1 MSLKFIAASGILG
14 IGTEILLR
22 TGKVEIVRKR
32 NFNIAKETKIS
43 RGIGMLI
50 LSNHP
55 SLVET
60 LVLPALF
67 WPRFWVRPS
76 MVPISTPD
84 EGNFMEAKLFD
95 SKLKGWVKSFM
106 MSVPT
111 IPIDRKNPLKAGKG
125 MIRIKNSLD
134 EGKTPLLFAEGG
146 RTGRETNPDNLRHY
160 EGRTIRKFQPG
171 VAAMLKKTENPFI
184 LLPVWIEGAEM
195 VLPINSRMPNFGR
208 GKKIRIHFGTP
219 RLMDAKTKDSMTKEE
234 LLDFLEIQVLK
245 AKCPQ

>member
-14 IGTEILLR
+14 VGTEMLLR

-32 NFNIAKETKIS
+32 NFNIAKEVKIS

-55 SLVET
+55 SLIET

-67 WPRFWVRPS
+67 WPKFWARPS

-95 SKLKGWVKSFM
+95 SKIKKLVKSFM
-106 MSVPT
+106 QSVPT
-111 IPIDRKNPLKAGKG
+111 IPIDRSNTLRAGKG
-125 MIRIKNSLD
+125 MMRIKQSLD
-134 EGKTPLLFAEGG
+134 SGKTPLLFPEGG
-146 RTGRETNPDNLRHY
+146 RTGKEKNPENLREY
-160 EGRTIRKFQPG
+160 EGRFIRRFQPG
-171 VAAMLKKTENPFI
+171 IAAMLKKTENPFI
-184 LLPVWIEGAEM
+184 LLPVWIEGAEK
-195 VLPINSRMPNFGR
+195 VLPINSRMPSFGR

-219 RLMDAKTKDSMTKEE
+219 RNMDAKLKNSMTKEE
-234 LLDFLEIQVLK
+234 LLDFLEMQVLK
-245 AKCPQ
+245 AKRPQ